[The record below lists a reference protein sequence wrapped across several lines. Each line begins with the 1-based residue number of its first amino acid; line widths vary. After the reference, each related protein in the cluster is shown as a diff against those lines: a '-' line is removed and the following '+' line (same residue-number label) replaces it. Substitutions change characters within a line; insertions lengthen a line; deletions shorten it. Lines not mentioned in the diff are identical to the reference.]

1 MHEIIKSVGIDIGT
15 STTQLIFSEL
25 TIENEASNYVVPRI
39 NIVDKKVTY
48 RSKIYFTPLLDQ
60 KTIDAEKVKEII
72 EKEYQD
78 AGMKPEDLSTGAVII
93 TGETARKQNTNE
105 LMATHFSDVM
115 WLIEQI
121 MWKSL
126 DKRVAS
132 FLLEETS
139 IEGTNELKIT
149 HETIANHLG
158 SHREVITRMLRYFQS
173 EGLVQLSRGKIAIL
187 DSERLKTL
195 QGS

>member
-1 MHEIIKSVGIDIGT
+1 MEVAQRIR
-15 STTQLIFSEL
+15 LI
-25 TIENEASNYVVPRI
+25 R
-39 NIVDKKVTY
+39 
-48 RSKIYFTPLLDQ
+48 
-60 KTIDAEKVKEII
+60 II
-72 EKEYQD
+72 EKMEKNPAFSNKLGIKNTSEYLAEKD
-78 AGMKPEDLSTGAVII
+78 TDLWIIPAEIYKGIMKESAPVA
-93 TGETARKQNTNE
+93 NYTNE
-105 LMATHFSDVM
+105 LMATRFSDVM

-158 SHREVITRMLRYFQS
+158 SHREVITRMLRYFQG
-173 EGLVQLSRGKIAIL
+173 EGLVRLSRGKIAIL
-187 DSERLKTL
+187 DSKRLETL
-195 QGS
+195 QRS